1 MAEWIIL
8 RTFINGETTSSFIR
22 NHWRQFTFLGST
34 ILHSFQQ
41 VRLLHSSGPI
51 HKAVFIPGL
60 QHMNLDI
67 LITMGFGLTTIGW
80 WLSILPL
87 LLQWMDTQ
95 EKLRPPNFMSRTL
108 GLFSIH
114 LAVIFGSSF
123 TMCTK
128 VIYFRNDYK
137 EMLDL
142 FLSLNFTLPIILFS
156 NLTIISLMSVGTL

>member
-1 MAEWIIL
+1 MVEWIIL
-8 RTFINGETTSSFIR
+8 RTFISGETISSSIR
-22 NHWRQFTFLGST
+22 SHWKQFTSPGLT
-34 ILHSFQQ
+34 ILHSFLLA
-41 VRLLHSSGPI
+41 RLSHSSGPI
-51 HKAVFIPGL
+51 LKAVFIPGL

-80 WLSILPL
+80 WLFILPL

-114 LAVIFGSSF
+114 SAEIFGSSF

-142 FLSLNFTLPIILFS
+142 FLSLNFTLLITLFS
-156 NLTIISLMSVGTL
+156 NSTIIS